1 MPTPKA
7 PEMVQRWKLFAR
19 QIEADLSLYHHLDF
33 GEWHVGNVSSRKVM
47 TLLDGLPNESWYKL
61 SVHEFI
67 EEMHELEVQSEI
79 SEVRRLMLAQLHGQK
94 MEVVD
99 A

>member
-1 MPTPKA
+1 MLTLKV
-7 PEMVQRWKLFAR
+7 PEMIQRWKLFAR
-19 QIEADLSLYHHLDF
+19 QIESDLSLYHHLDF
-33 GEWHVGNVSSRKVM
+33 GKWHVGEITSRRVM

-67 EEMHELEVQSEI
+67 EEMQELQVQSEVD
-79 SEVRRLMLAQLHGQK
+79 EVRRLMLAQMHGQK
-94 MEVVD
+94 MEVSN